1 MISRNAAAA
10 ILAALVLA
18 GCGTT
23 PSDRML
29 SGGLLGAGAGA
40 AIGSVTGGVGTGAV
54 IGAVSGAA
62 LGGLTH
68 PRDIDLGEP
77 IWHRSAGHY
86 HHRHYAYSCR
96 HTSADQKV
104 CHRVASR

>member
-1 MISRNAAAA
+1 MISKNVAAA

-68 PRDIDLGEP
+68 PRDVYLGEP
-77 IWHRSAGHY
+77 PWHHSAGYY
-86 HHRHYAYSCR
+86 HHHHYAYSCR
-96 HTSADQKV
+96 QTSANEKV
-104 CHRVASR
+104 CRRVATR